1 MDDENRKG
9 KGIIAVTRDEGT
21 ECQQEEE
28 SHNEQQMNEVWSDE
42 WQCYICGVMTK
53 SLSPVQKGQGTM
65 KGEEDGASKAPRS
78 QEHQEGK

>member
-9 KGIIAVTRDEGT
+9 KGINAVTRDEGA

-28 SHNEQQMNEVWSDE
+28 SHKEQQMVEVWSDE

-53 SLSPVQKGQGTM
+53 SLSPVNRTRDDE
-65 KGEEDGASKAPRS
+65 GEEDGASKAPRS
-78 QEHQEGK
+78 QEHQESK